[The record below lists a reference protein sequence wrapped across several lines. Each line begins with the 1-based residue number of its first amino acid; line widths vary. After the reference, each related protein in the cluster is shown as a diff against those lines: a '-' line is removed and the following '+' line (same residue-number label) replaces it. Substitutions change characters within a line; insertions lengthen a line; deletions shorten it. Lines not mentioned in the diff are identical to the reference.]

1 MEEVPILVSLDSVTV
16 YIFLFD
22 MILGFLTSYTNTQ
35 TGEEVWGYKFVARH
49 YVFEGTF
56 ILDLLSTFQLDKMVE
71 DWGVTNVSIINF
83 LGLLGF
89 LKI

>member
-1 MEEVPILVSLDSVTV
+1 
-16 YIFLFD
+16 

-56 ILDLLSTFQLDKMVE
+56 ILDLLSTF
-71 DWGVTNVSIINF
+71 
-83 LGLLGF
+83 
-89 LKI
+89 